1 MKLGVPADTN
11 PNLEVLL
18 VFLVVQGNVT
28 PAWVFFDQ
36 ANPPPPISCPLHL
49 WREQN
54 ATSTVRTKITVK
66 YTCENS
72 VRSRS

>member
-36 ANPPPPISCPLHL
+36 ANPPPPPFPVLCTFGMNRMPQALL
-49 WREQN
+49 EQ
-54 ATSTVRTKITVK
+54 K
-66 YTCENS
+66 
-72 VRSRS
+72 